1 MNPYSTELCHHG
13 ILGQR
18 WGRKNGP
25 PYPLDSGDHSASERK
40 AGWRKSLSK
49 SETRTNVKSMSDEE
63 LRQKVNR
70 KNLENQYKYYS
81 SKVGD
86 SRKANDVIDVAKKGF
101 RTAGNLANVV
111 SKKMQYSNKSKMD
124 NIDDNEK
131 LTNKQKK
138 ALKAEVR
145 RNQTI
150 AEATSQGMHGTA
162 NELQKKK
169 RINLD
174 KSDPSQMSDQ
184 ELRQK
189 VNRLM
194 LEAQYEDAY
203 NVNKGKERA
212 EMILDGIG
220 AVTSVAG
227 TAISTMILLQNIG
240 KKMPKVG
247 DATPV
252 KFG

>member
-18 WGRKNGP
+18 WGKKNGP
-25 PYPLDSGDHSASERK
+25 PYPLDAGDHSSSEKK
-40 AGWRKSLSK
+40 AGWRKSLNK
-49 SETRTNVKSMSDEE
+49 PDVKSMSDDE
-63 LRQKVNR
+63 LRRKVNR
-70 KNLENQYKYYS
+70 KRLENDYKFYS

-124 NIDDNEK
+124 NIDDDEK
-131 LTNKQKK
+131 LTKRQKRE
-138 ALKAEVR
+138 LKRELR
-145 RNQTI
+145 RNQSIT
-150 AEATSQGMHGTA
+150 EAVGQGAHGTA

-174 KSDPSQMSDQ
+174 NSDLSKMSDQ

-220 AVTSVAG
+220 AVTSIAG
-227 TAISTMILLQNIG
+227 TAISTAILLQNIG
-240 KKMPKVG
+240 RKVPKVG